1 MKEEEED
8 EIWLIEATSQ
18 EIVGILLNTSIVY
31 TFTRQDFLAQQENS
45 QKIPGVF
52 TFLDRYSSSVFQGIM
67 PDTGAAGVSTAG
79 KSQFEAL

>member
-18 EIVGILLNTSIVY
+18 EIVGILLKTSAAY

-45 QKIPGVF
+45 
-52 TFLDRYSSSVFQGIM
+52 
-67 PDTGAAGVSTAG
+67 
-79 KSQFEAL
+79 